1 MRNTDPVCSLLVH
14 LYSRSIYNRHQII
27 DRSLLDE
34 IGSPNSREKVCR
46 LVHPLGLKGGLDLF
60 YAVLVPFDWIHV
72 EGVIELL
79 SHCDDGAS
87 RIVPRS

>member
-1 MRNTDPVCSLLVH
+1 M
-14 LYSRSIYNRHQII
+14 
-27 DRSLLDE
+27 
-34 IGSPNSREKVCR
+34 
-46 LVHPLGLKGGLDLF
+46 HPLWLKGGLDLF

-87 RIVPRS
+87 QIVPAFVIGDRNDEAEAQCENNKVILYSNHASV